1 LEKSRILHDFVMW
14 MAAAGVLG
22 WATLRWSENRFSAG
36 DVVLV
41 GALTFRILHGSRD
54 LALALIG
61 SSSQLA
67 VIRETLQL
75 LDSPEKEQTK
85 PSPRSGTRPPKI
97 EARHL
102 CFSYGDDHPV
112 LKPVTLE
119 IPPGQKV
126 GIIGRRAPENQPCS
140 RSFTACTIS
149 SPENSCWMV
158 IRYMNGRTKRFA
170 KQLPSFLRTS
180 VCFTARSL
188 KTSAMD
194 ALTQPTVRSK
204 LR

>member
-1 LEKSRILHDFVMW
+1 MW

-112 LKPVTLE
+112 LKAVTLE

-126 GIIGRRAPENQPCS
+126 GIIGRRPPENQPCS